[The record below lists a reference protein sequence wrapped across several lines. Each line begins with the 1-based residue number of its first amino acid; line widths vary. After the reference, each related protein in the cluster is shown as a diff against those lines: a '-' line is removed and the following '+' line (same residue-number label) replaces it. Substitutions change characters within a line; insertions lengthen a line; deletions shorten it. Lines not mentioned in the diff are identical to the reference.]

1 MSCDNWEQAEV
12 GPGMVCVCVYAT
24 GEPATVGLSEGMGRR
39 GAGPVQLQE
48 GVGVGATLTKAGQ
61 PGLQVEWPGT
71 KRPL

>member
-1 MSCDNWEQAEV
+1 M
-12 GPGMVCVCVYAT
+12 YAT

-71 KRPL
+71 KHPL